1 MAVSPTNLS
10 QRTEELINFDKRIFF
25 AFLVITFIL
34 LRYLTNILII
44 EAIPGSNELGQDGT
58 FTFFHI
64 FNTLNYLWT
73 PFALLWKFTLTA
85 FLLWIGTFLFGFKVK
100 YGEIWKFVLVA
111 EMVFILPDLIRLL
124 YFAAIPPDNY
134 WEIRNFHPFSIF
146 SFLSTDNVPS
156 RFHYPLQAINL
167 FEVSYWFLLAIG
179 IHTLTG
185 KNYKTCLGLVL
196 SSYLVGLLLWLAY
209 YAMVYKG

>member
-1 MAVSPTNLS
+1 MAATPTNLS

-34 LRYLTNILII
+34 LRYLTNILIL
-44 EAIPGSNELGQDGT
+44 EAIPGSDELAQDGS

-111 EMVFILPDLIRLL
+111 ELVFIFPELIRLL
-124 YFAAIPPDNY
+124 YFAAIPPENY
-134 WEIRNFHPFSIF
+134 LEIRNFYPFSIF
-146 SFLSTDNVPS
+146 SILTTDNIPN
-156 RFHYPLQAINL
+156 RFHYPLQALNL
-167 FEVSYWFLLAIG
+167 FEVIYWFLLAVG
-179 IHTLTG
+179 IHAVTG
-185 KNYKTCLGLVL
+185 KAYQTCLALVL
-196 SSYLVGLLLWLAY
+196 SSYGVGLLLWLGY
-209 YAMVYKG
+209 YATVFKG